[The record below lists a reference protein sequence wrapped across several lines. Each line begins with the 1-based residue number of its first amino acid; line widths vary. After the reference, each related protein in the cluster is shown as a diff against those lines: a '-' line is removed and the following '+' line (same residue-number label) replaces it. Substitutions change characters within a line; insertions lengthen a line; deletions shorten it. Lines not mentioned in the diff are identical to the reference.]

1 MQRDVVLRW
10 IEQIV
15 ATVRRMLLGP
25 DAVDPAMAMP
35 IIEEAIYQLLGP
47 LALLVPRL
55 DVPSAA
61 ALLRDPERILG
72 LARLLE
78 LKAMALQADSRA
90 EEAAEVRQRAQGFAH
105 AANACP
111 ECGAM
116 YPDSAH
122 SCTERFQT
130 LLALDHSRREPW
142 GSRHGI
148 VFSCYS
154 LQHPLQQPPEVLER
168 AWLVLHRLVAEGD
181 DSTRLFAGLRRSKE
195 ARPADWNAP
204 PLPSPPTPGGPYD
217 TTIADLGDFTAADY
231 PALVDAWSRATY
243 ERWREGSLP

>member
-35 IIEEAIYQLLGP
+35 IIDEAIYQLLGP

-61 ALLRDPERILG
+61 ALLKDPERILG
-72 LARLLE
+72 LARLLD
-78 LKAMALQADSRA
+78 LRAMALQACSRTEEA
-90 EEAAEVRQRAQGFAH
+90 EEVRERARGFER
-105 AANACP
+105 AANSCP
-111 ECGAM
+111 ECGAI
-116 YPDSAH
+116 YTDLTR

-130 LLALDHSRREPW
+130 LLALDHSRKEPW

-148 VFSCYS
+148 VFSCFS
-154 LQHPLQQPPEVLER
+154 LQHPLQQPAGVLER
-168 AWLVLHRLVAEGD
+168 AWLVLHRLVVHRD
-181 DSTRLFAGLRRSKE
+181 DPVRLFAGLRKSKDT
-195 ARPADWNAP
+195 RPTDWDAP
-204 PLPSPPTPGGPYD
+204 PLPAPPAPGGSYEV
-217 TTIADLGDFTAADY
+217 TIADLGDFAAESY
-231 PALVDAWSRATY
+231 PEAVDAWARATY
-243 ERWREGSLP
+243 ERWRDGSVS

>member
-25 DAVDPAMAMP
+25 DAMDPAMAMP
-35 IIEEAIYQLLGP
+35 IIDEAIHQLLGP

-72 LARLLE
+72 LARLLQ
-78 LKAMALQADSRA
+78 LRAMALQADSRGEESA
-90 EEAAEVRQRAQGFAH
+90 ETLKRAKGFER

-111 ECGAM
+111 ECGAIH
-116 YPDSAH
+116 PDPAH
-122 SCTERFQT
+122 SCTERFQAF
-130 LLALDHSRREPW
+130 LALDHSRQEPW

-154 LQHPLQQPPEVLER
+154 LQHPLQQPLEVLER
-168 AWLVLHRLVAEGD
+168 AWLVLHRLVVERD
-181 DSTRLFAGLRRSKE
+181 NPTRLFAGLRRSGE
-195 ARPADWNAP
+195 IRPTDWNAP
-204 PLPSPPTPGGPYD
+204 PLPPTPKPGGPYD
-217 TTIADLGDFTAADY
+217 VTIADLGKFEAPDY

-243 ERWREGSLP
+243 ERWREGSPP

>member
-35 IIEEAIYQLLGP
+35 IIDEAIHQLLGP

-55 DVPSAA
+55 DVQSAA
-61 ALLRDPERILG
+61 ALLRDPERLLG

-78 LKAMALQADSRA
+78 LKAMALQALSRGA
-90 EEAAEVRQRAQGFAH
+90 EANDLVQRARGFER

-111 ECGAM
+111 ECGAIHA
-116 YPDSAH
+116 DSRHA
-122 SCTERFQT
+122 CTERFQA
-130 LLALDHSRREPW
+130 LLALDHSRQEPW

-148 VFSCYS
+148 VFSCYV
-154 LQHPLQQPPEVLER
+154 LQHPAEQPRELLER
-168 AWLVLHRLVAEGD
+168 SWLVLHRLVAERD
-181 DSTRLFAGLRRSKE
+181 EPAHLFAGIRRNPE
-195 ARPADWNAP
+195 VRPADWNAP
-204 PLPSPPTPGGPYD
+204 PLPPAPESGGPYSI
-217 TTIADLGDFTAADY
+217 TIADLGDFSGHDY
-231 PALVDAWSRATY
+231 AEKVDAWARSTY
-243 ERWREGSLP
+243 ARWRNEGKS

>member
-35 IIEEAIYQLLGP
+35 IIDEAIYQLLGP

-181 DSTRLFAGLRRSKE
+181 DSTRLFAGLRRHPGTV
-195 ARPADWNAP
+195 PADWDAP
-204 PLPSPPTPGGPYD
+204 SLPPVPPAGGPYD
-217 TTIADLGDFTAADY
+217 VTIVDLGAFEAAGY
-231 PALVDAWSRATY
+231 AERVDDWARATY
-243 ERWREGSLP
+243 QLWRNGGTS

>member
-35 IIEEAIYQLLGP
+35 IIDEAIHQLLGP

-72 LARLLE
+72 LARLLD
-78 LKAMALQADSRA
+78 LKAMALTADSRHD
-90 EEAAEVRQRAQGFAH
+90 EAAEVAQRARGFEL

-111 ECGAM
+111 QCGAI
-116 YPDSAH
+116 YDSPAH
-122 SCTERFQT
+122 SCAERFQT
-130 LLALDHSRREPW
+130 LLALDHSRQEPW

-148 VFSCYS
+148 VFCCYS
-154 LQHPLQQPPEVLER
+154 LQHPKEQPDGVLDR
-168 AWLVLHRLVAEGD
+168 AWLALHRLVVEGD
-181 DSTRLFAGLRRSKE
+181 EPARLFEGLRKHRD
-195 ARPADWNAP
+195 ARPPGWSAP
-204 PLPSPPTPGGPYD
+204 PLPPPPPAGGPYD
-217 TTIADLGDFTAADY
+217 VTIADLGDFAAEDY
-231 PALVDAWSRATY
+231 PARVDAWARATY
-243 ERWREGSLP
+243 RRWSEGDPS

>member
-25 DAVDPAMAMP
+25 DAVDPAMALP
-35 IIEEAIYQLLGP
+35 IIDEAIHQLLGP

-55 DVPSAA
+55 DVPSSA

-78 LKAMALQADSRA
+78 LKAMALQADSRTGEA
-90 EEAAEVRQRAQGFAH
+90 EALLQRARAFAQC
-105 AANACP
+105 ASACP
-111 ECGAM
+111 ECGAL
-116 YPDSAH
+116 YPDPAH
-122 SCTERFQT
+122 SCAERFQT
-130 LLALDHSRREPW
+130 LLALDHSRQEPW

-154 LQHPLQQPPEVLER
+154 LQHPAEQPREVLER
-168 AWLVLHRLVAEGD
+168 CWLILHRMVVAGD
-181 DSTRLFAGLRRSKE
+181 EPARLIAGLRRHGGTVPTDWE
-195 ARPADWNAP
+195 VPALP
-204 PLPSPPTPGGPYD
+204 PVPPAGGPYD
-217 TTIADLGDFTAADY
+217 VTIVDLGAFEASGYAERVEDWA
-231 PALVDAWSRATY
+231 RATY
-243 ERWREGSLP
+243 QRWRNGGTS